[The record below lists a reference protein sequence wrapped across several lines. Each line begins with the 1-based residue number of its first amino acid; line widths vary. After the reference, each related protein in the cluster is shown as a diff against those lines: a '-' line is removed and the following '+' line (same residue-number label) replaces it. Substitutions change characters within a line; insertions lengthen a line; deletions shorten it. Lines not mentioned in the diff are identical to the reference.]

1 MLALGLLVVCL
12 GILTYM
18 IIVQGERKRK
28 VYSIRRLA
36 AMDACEEAVGRAV
49 EMGRPIHYTPGTA
62 QLTMA
67 EAPQT
72 IAALSILEYVARLAA
87 KYNARIITTSQYPEV
102 YPLCVEVVR
111 EAYLSSGKADQF
123 REEDVVY
130 LPQLKAAAGLMQRER
145 VAANFMIGAFWHESL
160 VLAEA
165 GAAAGAINIG
175 GVATMHQL
183 PFMVA
188 CCDYCLIGEEL
199 FAASAYITKDPVAT
213 STIVGQDYIKAV
225 SLGLIVLG
233 TLLSTV
239 GMPQLWNLFR

>member
-1 MLALGLLVVCL
+1 
-12 GILTYM
+12 
-18 IIVQGERKRK
+18 
-28 VYSIRRLA
+28 
-36 AMDACEEAVGRAV
+36 
-49 EMGRPIHYTPGTA
+49 
-62 QLTMA
+62 MA

-72 IAALSILEYVARLAA
+72 LAALSILGYVAGLAA

-111 EAYLSSGKADQF
+111 QSYIAEGKADQF

-130 LPQLKAAAGLMQRER
+130 LPQLKAAAGLMLRER
-145 VAANFMIGAFWHESL
+145 VAANFLIGAFWHESL
-160 VLAEA
+160 VLTEA

-213 STIVGQDYIKAV
+213 ATIAGQDYVKLV
-225 SLGLIVLG
+225 SLGLIILG
-233 TLLSTV
+233 TVLSTI
-239 GMPQLWNLFR
+239 GITDLLRLFS